1 MCSIDITPDKEVK
14 MRMKGLLLFTVL
26 IASTIAFGQ
35 SVRKDVIVSP
45 EWLAGHPDVVVLDV
59 SNGDAFLKGHIP
71 GARLIELQSLVTDRD
86 GTPNELPSVAALE
99 SLFSAAGVGD
109 RSRIVV
115 YSRDPL
121 YAARAWFTL
130 DYLGQGQRTSYL
142 DGGFARWM
150 DEARPVATEITPV
163 EPTPFH
169 SSVHAEAVTSLNAMR
184 VLVRLRKELASDLA
198 LIDARGAEQ
207 FCGKEA
213 GAGVDRAGHIPGAVN
228 VTWTENLIAGAIPRL
243 LPERELREVY
253 TMAGVSPR
261 STNVVYCRTGMQAS
275 LTYMVLKYLGY
286 GATLYDGSFI
296 EWNIQPDA
304 PVAMIGERAITT
316 SPVGR

>member
-1 MCSIDITPDKEVK
+1 
-14 MRMKGLLLFTVL
+14 MRMKGLLLFPIL

-35 SVRKDVIVSP
+35 AVRKDVIVSP

-59 SNGDAFLKGHIP
+59 GNRDAYLKGHIP
-71 GARLIELQSLVTDRD
+71 GARLIELQSLVTDRA
-86 GTPNELPSVAALE
+86 GTPNELPSLAALE
-99 SLFSAAGVGD
+99 SLFSEAGVGD
-109 RSRIVV
+109 RGRIVV

-130 DYLGQGQRTSYL
+130 DYLGLGHRTSYL
-142 DGGFARWM
+142 DGGFARWT
-150 DEARPVATEITPV
+150 DEARPVATEVTPI

-169 SSVHAEAVTSLNAMR
+169 ASVRAEAVMSLNAMQ
-184 VLVRLRKELASDLA
+184 VLVRMRKELGSDLV
-198 LIDARGAEQ
+198 LIDARGPDQ

-213 GAGVDRAGHIPGAVN
+213 GGGVERAGHIPGAVN
-228 VTWTENLIAGAIPRL
+228 VTWTENLVTGAIPRL

-253 TMAGVSPR
+253 TTAGVTPR

-286 GATLYDGSFI
+286 STSLYDGSFV

-304 PVAMIGERAITT
+304 AVALVVEGRGAT
-316 SPVGR
+316 SPAGR